1 MISRKYLTFLAAS
14 GAAALIHWL
23 ARILLSGYVD
33 FLISLVLSFF
43 IGLFAGYILNKTY
56 VFPES
61 ELPMKTQLSRFFL
74 INIVTMPAIW
84 LTSLGLDIAFFF
96 IQDTVVRQSVAH
108 GFAIM
113 LPAVTSYFFYK
124 FFAFK

>member
-14 GAAALIHWL
+14 GTAAVIHWL
-23 ARILLSGYVD
+23 SRILLSGYVD

-43 IGLFAGYILNKTY
+43 IGLIAGYILNKIY

-61 ELPMKTQLSRFFL
+61 GLPMKTQLYRFFL

-84 LTSLGLDIAFFF
+84 LTSIGLDIAFFF
-96 IQDTVVRQSVAH
+96 IQNTVVRQSVAH
-108 GFAIM
+108 GFAVM